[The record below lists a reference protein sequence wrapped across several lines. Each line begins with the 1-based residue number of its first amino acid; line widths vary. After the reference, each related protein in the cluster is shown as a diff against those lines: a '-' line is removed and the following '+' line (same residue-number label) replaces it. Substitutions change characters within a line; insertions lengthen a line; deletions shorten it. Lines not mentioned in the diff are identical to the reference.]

1 MNTALNASANRR
13 LQLQTLHR
21 IVRFLAAAVAPRT
34 LEQAAAVAAGGG
46 SGVDLVHAV
55 SNPSPRSQA
64 TLSSASVASGVWV

>member
-21 IVRFLAAAVAPRT
+21 IVRFLTAAMVPRV
-34 LEQAAAVAAGGG
+34 LEQAAAVAADGGG
-46 SGVDLVHAV
+46 EVGFVHAG